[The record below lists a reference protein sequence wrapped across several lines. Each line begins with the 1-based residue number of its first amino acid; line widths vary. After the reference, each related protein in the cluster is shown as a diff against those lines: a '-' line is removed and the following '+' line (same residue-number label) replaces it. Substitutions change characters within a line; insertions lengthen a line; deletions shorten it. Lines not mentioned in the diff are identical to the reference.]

1 MRRFA
6 WPVAIVL
13 AIAVS
18 APAAAG
24 TGFTYH
30 GLIGGASFSCGG
42 SAIASPYETVDG
54 SWNLNVSG
62 STAVITINVSY
73 DGRHHLS
80 FGMPGGTVESATRD
94 AAIVSFG
101 DATATVSG
109 GDFAWSLPLGY
120 ACPDPFA
127 YDALTYLGTVGR

>member
-1 MRRFA
+1 MRRLA

-24 TGFTYH
+24 TGLTYH
-30 GLIGGASFSCGG
+30 GLIDGASFSCQG
-42 SAIASPYETVDG
+42 SPIASPYEMVDG

-80 FGMPGGTVESATRD
+80 FGMPGGIVESATRD
-94 AAIVSFG
+94 SASVSFG
-101 DATATVSG
+101 GATATVG
-109 GDFAWSLPLGY
+109 GGGFAWSLPLGY
-120 ACPDPFA
+120 ECPTDVA
-127 YDALTYLGTVGR
+127 YDALVYEGTVGR

>member
-18 APAAAG
+18 APASAG
-24 TGFTYH
+24 TGLTYH
-30 GLIGGASFSCGG
+30 GLLGGASFSCKG
-42 SAIASPYETVDG
+42 APITSPYESVDG

-80 FGMPGGTVESATRD
+80 FGMPGGTVVSVTRD
-94 AAIVSFG
+94 AAIVEFG

-109 GDFAWSLPLGY
+109 GTFEWSLPLGY
-120 ACPDPFA
+120 DCPADIA
-127 YDALTYLGTVGR
+127 YDALVYLGTVGR